1 MESRH
6 PLAYDYV
13 IIAVRMKVWL
23 HVLVLWHPAVCVRLN
38 MKGLCTSDVNI
49 PHCSCAD
56 WDLVSSPGIT
66 VLLSLTVFMLLVA
79 EIMPATSDSVPLI
92 GEPDHGWTHT
102 LREGE
107 TAVEIHVVTFL
118 WDFCIRKRKLVPAL
132 IQSFGLLLLRLHPPI
147 LSFFFFLRYSSEL
160 WTKDKIIFLFSWT
173 SDFSWSK
180 SIFLFCLCP
189 SLSISKL
196 SVLISFVINSFILFL
211 KWKEELQKQMAK

>member
-1 MESRH
+1 MS
-6 PLAYDYV
+6 LYLCV
-13 IIAVRMKVWL
+13 WKSVWL
-23 HVLVLWHPAVCVRLN
+23 HVLVMWHPAVCVRLN
-38 MKGLCTSDVNI
+38 MKGLRTSDVNI

-102 LREGE
+102 LRVGE

-118 WDFCIRKRKLVPAL
+118 WDFCIRKCKLVPAL

-147 LSFFFFLRYSSEL
+147 LSFFLRYSSEL
-160 WTKDKIIFLFSWT
+160 WTKDKIIFPLSWP
-173 SDFSWSK
+173 SDFSLSN
-180 SIFLFCLCP
+180 SIFFP
-189 SLSISKL
+189 
-196 SVLISFVINSFILFL
+196 F
-211 KWKEELQKQMAK
+211 